1 MVKIGV
7 ATSAPE
13 IESGEASVRNKLVD
27 RPACDH
33 ASGKHERCARA
44 QIAHEAHIVLDYADR
59 LSIRSLLAD
68 DRLHG
73 IVDAPFHACH
83 RLVKQ
88 EAAPFIHQRAHEP
101 DKLLLAVRQ
110 PGGQRVCAREQS
122 GAIEQAFSA
131 PPCRVPGR
139 TDVARPKQALCQ

>member
-13 IESGEASVRNKLVD
+13 IESGEAFVCDKLVD

-33 ASGKHERCARA
+33 ASGKHERFARA

-59 LSIRSLLAD
+59 LPIRSLLAD

-83 RLVKQ
+83 RLVETEGQ
-88 EAAPFIHQRAHEP
+88 PFLNTSAHGP
-101 DKLLLAVRQ
+101 GTLLL
-110 PGGQRVCAREQS
+110 G
-122 GAIEQAFSA
+122 
-131 PPCRVPGR
+131 
-139 TDVARPKQALCQ
+139 